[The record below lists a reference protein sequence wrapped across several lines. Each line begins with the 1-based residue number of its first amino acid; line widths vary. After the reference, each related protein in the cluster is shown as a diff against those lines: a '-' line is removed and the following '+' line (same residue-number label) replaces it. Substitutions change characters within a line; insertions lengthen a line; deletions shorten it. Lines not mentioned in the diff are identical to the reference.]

1 MIADVS
7 VSVSCDPK
15 ATEHT
20 WNKALEALADA
31 IMDLEIVGIE
41 IICTSASRPYKPEWE
56 DEEDEDPI
64 VAMFG
69 EPIENA
75 PPWFGKVFEEME

>member
-15 ATEHT
+15 VTEHT

-31 IMDLEIVGIE
+31 IMDLQNEFEGIE
-41 IICTSASRPYKPEWE
+41 IVCVSASRPYKPEWE
-56 DEEDEDPI
+56 GEE
-64 VAMFG
+64 
-69 EPIENA
+69 
-75 PPWFGKVFEEME
+75 